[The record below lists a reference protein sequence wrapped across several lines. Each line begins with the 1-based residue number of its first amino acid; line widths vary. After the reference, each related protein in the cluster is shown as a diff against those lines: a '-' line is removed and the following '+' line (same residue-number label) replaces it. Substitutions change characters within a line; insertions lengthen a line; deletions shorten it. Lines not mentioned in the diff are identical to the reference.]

1 MAVDYSYF
9 EESKN
14 PKLILDCIKY
24 NSEFRK
30 AHPDYFYPE
39 GITIFSG
46 SQGDGKTLSASR
58 LATNILRDYPKAIF
72 CTNTNIKSIF
82 NKTVE
87 FTGLESLEIV
97 QNGEQG
103 VVYFIDEIQNYLNSL
118 MSRNIP
124 LSTIVELT
132 QQRKQR
138 KLIIGTSQV
147 YSRMAKP
154 LREQVRNVVIC
165 KKYFWFFQV
174 NKLIDSQETKED
186 SNGKLK
192 SYPKKTFI
200 WIHNP
205 LFYKNYNTYSK
216 ISGLTG
222 KADNS
227 VVLID
232 KENNLVGG

>member
-1 MAVDYSYF
+1 MAVDYGYF

-14 PKLILDCIKY
+14 PKLILDCIKF
-24 NSEFRK
+24 NNDFRK

-72 CTNTNIKSIF
+72 CTNTEIKSIF
-82 NKTVE
+82 NKTLLFE
-87 FTGLESLEIV
+87 GLESLENV
-97 QNGEQG
+97 NNGEQG
-103 VVYFIDEIQNYLNSL
+103 VLYFIDEIQNNLNSL

-154 LREQVRNVVIC
+154 LREQVRNVIIC

-192 SYPKKTFI
+192 AFPKKTFF

-216 ISGLTG
+216 ISALTR
-222 KADNS
+222 KENS
-227 VVLID
+227 VLVID
-232 KENNLVGG
+232 KENNLVGE